1 MKSLKF
7 STVLVAVALLSTGTQ
22 WRKLKSQLQ
31 ALEITL
37 YSSCNVTVIFHQKK
51 KKGEGDYDDTNNFM
65 YVIIVITLSFIF
77 FCLHPNIT
85 LKMNCEIKV

>member
-51 KKGEGDYDDTNNFM
+51 KKRKRERAVTM
-65 YVIIVITLSFIF
+65 TPIISY
-77 FCLHPNIT
+77 
-85 LKMNCEIKV
+85 MSY